1 MDRRRALQMI
11 IIDDFV
17 KDVALL
23 ERMRDTSGDFWK
35 KGYHWWDGWWNSNEP
50 MTLRH
55 ELIEY
60 IWRDGCP
67 PQLYGTQMDG
77 FEHWVGILDKYTT
90 IGNEPGYAL
99 NHHFDKDEGL
109 HKETGEIITP
119 VMGTVYYP
127 PVNEEK
133 CEGGYLKIYNTHEMD
148 LTVPYELIAPKQNRL
163 VIFDAGQLHAVTEI
177 TKGKRYAIAINLWQP
192 KPTTE
197 MEY

>member
-1 MDRRRALQMI
+1 MI

-17 KDVALL
+17 KDRDLL
-23 ERMRDTSGDFWK
+23 DRMRDSSSEFWN
-35 KGYHWWDGWWNSNEP
+35 KGYHWWNGWWDSNEP

-60 IWRDGCP
+60 IWRNNCP
-67 PQLYGTQMDG
+67 PQLWGLDLDG
-77 FEHWVGILDKYTT
+77 FEHWVGILDKFTT

-109 HKETGEIITP
+109 SKETGEIVRP

-127 PVNEEK
+127 PMKEGECK
-133 CEGGYLKIYNTHEMD
+133 GGYLKIYDTHEMD
-148 LTVPYELIAPKQNRL
+148 LTAPYELIAPKANRL
-163 VIFDAGQLHAVTEI
+163 VIFDAGQLHAVTEV
-177 TKGKRYAIAINLWQP
+177 TEGTRHSIAINLWKP